1 MISRV
6 LKSKNGKNASWIIG
20 EQVFQMIISFL
31 IGIFTARY
39 LGPSNY
45 GVLNYTASFVAFVT
59 SIVTLGMDGV
69 VIKKM
74 IAAPDKEGLYLGS
87 CIVFRLISAVLSSL
101 SIMILVYVL
110 NINDTLKLWLTALQ
124 SIQLIF
130 QAAYIFDS
138 WFQRHLQSRFVSI
151 AKMVACIVVSIYKIF
166 LLATA
171 KDITWFAFSNSLT
184 YIIITIILYLSYKHA
199 GGQKLQFS
207 YKVGKE
213 ILSES
218 YHFIISGLM
227 VAIYG
232 QISRIIVG
240 EYSTEAEVG
249 YFTMAASLSAMW
261 VFIPT
266 AIINSF
272 RPTIMEYKERN
283 QEDLYLRRLK
293 QLYSFL
299 IWLSIFVSVLMLLI
313 GDYIITILYGADFK
327 GAVTPFKIL
336 IFSEI
341 FSIIGTARG
350 IWILCEKKNKYVK
363 YYLFIGAIFSFVMN
377 MIFIPIYGVI
387 AAAIIML
394 LTQLVTSVIA
404 PLFYKKTRIHTK
416 IVWESFILKWS

>member
-1 MISRV
+1 MLHI
-6 LKSKNGKNASWIIG
+6 LKSKNAKNASWIIG
-20 EQVFQMIISFL
+20 EQIFQMLISFI

-74 IAAPDKEGLYLGS
+74 IATPEREGVILGS
-87 CIVFRLISAVLSSL
+87 CIIFRIISAILSSV
-101 SIMILVYVL
+101 SIMVLVFVL
-110 NINDTLKLWLTALQ
+110 NIDEPLKLWLTALQ
-124 SIQLIF
+124 SIQLLF
-130 QAAYIFDS
+130 QAGYIFDS

-151 AKMVACIVVSIYKIF
+151 AKMLACIVVSLYKIY
-166 LLATA
+166 LLVYA

-184 YIIITIILYLSYKHA
+184 FIVITLILYFSYKKA

-213 ILSES
+213 VLSES

-227 VAIYG
+227 VAIYSQTG
-232 QISRIIVG
+232 RIIIG

-249 YFTMAASLSAMW
+249 YFTMATALSTMW
-261 VFIPT
+261 LFIPT

-272 RPTIMEYKERN
+272 RPTIMEYKEKH
-283 QEDLYLRRLK
+283 QEELYLRRLK

-299 IWLSIFVSVLMLLI
+299 IWLSILVSFSMMLL
-313 GDYIITILYGADFK
+313 GNFIITTLYGNDYE
-327 GAVTPFKIL
+327 GAVLPFKI
-336 IFSEI
+336 IIWSEL
-341 FSIIGTARG
+341 FSILGTARG

-363 YYLFIGAIFSFVMN
+363 NYLFIGAVFNITLN
-377 MIFIPIYGVI
+377 MIFIPDYGII

-394 LTQLVTSVIA
+394 TTQVVTCIIA
-404 PLFYKKTRIHTK
+404 PLFYKETRIHTK
-416 IVWESFILKWS
+416 IVLDALLLKW